1 MSETETEQLGRR
13 AGNECLRQP
22 GMMPAQAAPDAAE
35 TIVEE
40 KATKAVEE
48 GVDEAN

>member
-1 MSETETEQLGRR
+1 
-13 AGNECLRQP
+13 
-22 GMMPAQAAPDAAE
+22 MMPAQAAPDAAE